1 MHDRPVTIREVAAD
15 ASVGTA
21 TVSRALNEPWRVS
34 AATIDRVN
42 KSIDKLGYKPNFR
55 ARLLA
60 RGNSGMVCFLLSNR
74 PFVHA
79 VHGQV
84 LQGAAREADVTGVQ
98 IVYASCSYGA
108 ATPPPEIEL
117 PQILAARGLID
128 GVILAGT
135 NYPNLLEAIDRLSLP
150 CIVFG
155 TNLVT
160 GDGGELANAVY
171 VDEREGARRASEH
184 LLSLGHVRIRFIGDT
199 LLPWYRR
206 RYQGYCDALREAGIE
221 PLPPVGA
228 SGEDPLRMGAAAALE
243 LLDRH
248 RGFTAVFAGS
258 DRAAHGAIKALRS
271 RGLRIPDDVSVV
283 GFDDDEIASLEEP
296 PLTTVRMPTEEVGAR
311 CVLMLNEIIRTGVR
325 PDQAVWLPAEL
336 VIRESTSEMA
346 NRESQIGNPR

>member
-1 MHDRPVTIREVAAD
+1 MLDRPVTIREVAAD
-15 ASVGTA
+15 ANVGTA

-34 AATIDRVN
+34 PATIERVN

-60 RGNSGMVCFLLSNR
+60 RGNSGMICFLLSNR
-74 PFVHA
+74 PFIHA

-84 LQGAAREADVTGVQ
+84 LQGAAREADVLGVQ
-98 IVYASCSYGA
+98 IVYASCTYEPGA
-108 ATPPPEIEL
+108 AAPEIEL

-128 GVILAGT
+128 GVIVAGT
-135 NYPNLLEAIDRLSLP
+135 NYPNLLEAIDRLHLP
-150 CIVFG
+150 YVVFG

-171 VDEREGARRASEH
+171 VDEQEGARRATGH

-206 RYQGYCDALREAGIE
+206 RYQGYCDALQDVGIA

-228 SGEDPLRMGAAAALE
+228 GGDDPLRMGVAAALE
-243 LLDRH
+243 LLDRSPD
-248 RGFTAVFAGS
+248 FTAVFAGS
-258 DRAAHGAIKALRS
+258 DRAAHGAMKALRS
-271 RGLRIPDDVSVV
+271 RGVRIPDDISLV

-296 PLTTVRMPTEEVGAR
+296 PLTTVRMPTEDIGAR
-311 CVLMLNEIIRTGVR
+311 CVLMLNDMIRTGVR
-325 PDQAVWLPAEL
+325 PDESISLPAEL
-336 VIRESTSEMA
+336 VVRESASKATS
-346 NRESQIGNPR
+346 